1 MKCVVTGG
9 AGFIGSH
16 LAENL
21 SKNGHEVIVID
32 NLDTGSCNNIKTF
45 KDSIKFVKGSIL
57 DSAVLAKNFNGC
69 GIVFHLAAVPS
80 VTRSIVNPKA
90 TSEVN
95 IQGTLNVLLAA
106 RDANV
111 RKVVFTSSS
120 SVYGDTPTLP
130 KKESMQ
136 PNPKSPYALSKHVG
150 EQYCRL
156 FSELFGLGTICLRY
170 FNVFG
175 PRQDPKSE
183 YAAVVPKFVT
193 SVINETKPVIYGDG
207 LQSRDFT
214 YVLNVVKA
222 NVLAAESNIRNGEI
236 INIACQKSISVNE
249 LLVLINKILGKS
261 VKPEYIG
268 PRKGDIRDSLADI
281 SLARKLIGYEPDYSM
296 EYGLRQTIEWF
307 KNNT

>member
-1 MKCVVTGG
+1 M
-9 AGFIGSH
+9 
-16 LAENL
+16 
-21 SKNGHEVIVID
+21 
-32 NLDTGSCNNIKTF
+32 
-45 KDSIKFVKGSIL
+45 
-57 DSAVLAKNFNGC
+57 
-69 GIVFHLAAVPS
+69 
-80 VTRSIVNPKA
+80 
-90 TSEVN
+90 
-95 IQGTLNVLLAA
+95 
-106 RDANV
+106 
-111 RKVVFTSSS
+111 
-120 SVYGDTPTLP
+120 
-130 KKESMQ
+130 
-136 PNPKSPYALSKHVG
+136 
-150 EQYCRL
+150 
-156 FSELFGLGTICLRY
+156 
-170 FNVFG
+170 
-175 PRQDPKSE
+175 
-183 YAAVVPKFVT
+183 T